1 MVVKDEICAN
11 EAVVEKGSK
20 LSLQAAGTRALPER
34 LIFRPGAPLL
44 GPSVPTPCE
53 ASGAARRFF
62 LFPSLFRHPP
72 SEVQLPTIAIDSI
85 LSLKVSFH

>member
-1 MVVKDEICAN
+1 MVEEEICAS

-34 LIFRPGAPLL
+34 LIFRAEAPPSGLACQHLVKLL
-44 GPSVPTPCE
+44 VQRGVSL
-53 ASGAARRFF
+53 FF
-62 LFPSLFRHPP
+62 PLFFRHPP

>member
-1 MVVKDEICAN
+1 MVEEEICSD

-34 LIFRPGAPLL
+34 LIFRAGAPPLGLACLYLVKLL
-44 GPSVPTPCE
+44 VQRGLS
-53 ASGAARRFF
+53 
-62 LFPSLFRHPP
+62 LFSSSFRHPP